1 MTASLTAVAKLNTE
15 MQVKPRTAF
24 ALISFSQNCQ
34 NIARL
39 LMATHKDLSQARHNS
54 LPSSLARDF
63 CGRSHAQQFESVDS
77 SEFLFGTDLAKKA
90 EQISKSYHRIQRLI
104 SNPRKINMEWSGNW
118 IHLFSAILWI
128 TSSKPRGYGSR
139 MRTGCPSLVNSS
151 LV

>member
-104 SNPRKINMEWSGNW
+104 SNPRKINMEWSGN
-118 IHLFSAILWI
+118 
-128 TSSKPRGYGSR
+128 
-139 MRTGCPSLVNSS
+139 
-151 LV
+151 